1 MDITE
6 PDTGTEPVPETEQ
19 PGDAERDHFRY
30 LLWSQA
36 SQDRRS
42 RRSGFER
49 YSARRRNGEAH
60 DLKGAAP
67 TPQKLAPEAVSGPDA
82 QTGARKPR

>member
-6 PDTGTEPVPETEQ
+6 SHIGTEPVPETDQ
-19 PGDAERDHFRY
+19 PSDAERDHFRY

-42 RRSGFER
+42 RRTGVER

-60 DLKGAAP
+60 LKGAAP
-67 TPQKLAPEAVSGPDA
+67 TPPKLAPEAVSVPDA